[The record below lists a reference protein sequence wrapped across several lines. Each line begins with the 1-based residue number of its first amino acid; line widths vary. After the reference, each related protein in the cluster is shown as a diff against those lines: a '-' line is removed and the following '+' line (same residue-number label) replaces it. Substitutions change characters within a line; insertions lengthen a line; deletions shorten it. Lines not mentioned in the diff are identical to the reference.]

1 MCPVFL
7 LQISLLSSPSWRRIF
22 GKETKSERRAD
33 ACACVGRREEGRGGA
48 RGNGAWG
55 GGAWGSRGG
64 PASSVTVLTIRM
76 EYFSCKRLPQDAADA
91 DDDEETDLK
100 YILKTVTHF
109 FD

>member
-1 MCPVFL
+1 MHVRVL
-7 LQISLLSSPSWRRIF
+7 
-22 GKETKSERRAD
+22 GG
-33 ACACVGRREEGRGGA
+33 GRRGGVEHGGTGRWRGGC
-48 RGNGAWG
+48 
-55 GGAWGSRGG
+55 

-91 DDDEETDLK
+91 DDEEETDLK